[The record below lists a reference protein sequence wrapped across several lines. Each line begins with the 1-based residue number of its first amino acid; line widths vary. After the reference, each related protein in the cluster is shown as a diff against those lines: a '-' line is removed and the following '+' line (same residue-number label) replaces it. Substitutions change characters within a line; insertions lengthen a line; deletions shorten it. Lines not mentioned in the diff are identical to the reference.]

1 MELKPGGYFKDAIGH
16 WAESSIQLLYQADII
31 NGSSA
36 TTFNPNGQ
44 VLEEYG
50 LIDIFDGS
58 KFEPK
63 KLVTREEIAYVTT
76 RYSQAM
82 EVDLSQVSNNNTFT
96 DKNQM
101 RKETVEAIGILQ
113 QLGILNGTNGKFN
126 PKGNLTRAEVS
137 KILTLALM
145 KLSDEK

>member
-1 MELKPGGYFKDAIGH
+1 MLLVFARTDVELKPGGYFKDAIGH

-63 KLVTREEIAYVTT
+63 KLVTCEEIAYVTT

-82 EVDLSQVSNNNTFT
+82 EVDLSQVSNNTRN
-96 DKNQM
+96 KNKKQ
-101 RKETVEAIGILQ
+101 
-113 QLGILNGTNGKFN
+113 
-126 PKGNLTRAEVS
+126 S
-137 KILTLALM
+137 TL
-145 KLSDEK
+145 